1 VLTQEPSFYV
11 SKIEHDHQVDLRIKN
26 PLSLYLK
33 VSCSKRMGFF
43 KKGKC
48 ATPTKTLIEPYEQ
61 NSRKWGKEYEKF
73 RIMAW
78 ANYKH

>member
-11 SKIEHDHQVDLRIKN
+11 SKIEHEHQVDLRIKN

-33 VSCSKRMGFF
+33 ASCSKQMGFSERQNVQ
-43 KKGKC
+43 
-48 ATPTKTLIEPYEQ
+48 PQQKTLIEPYKQ

>member
-1 VLTQEPSFYV
+1 M
-11 SKIEHDHQVDLRIKN
+11 DLRIKG

-33 VSCSKRMGFF
+33 ISCSKQMGFF
-43 KKGKC
+43 KKAKC
-48 ATPTKTLIEPYEQ
+48 ATPIKTLIEPYKQ
-61 NSRKWGKEYEKF
+61 NSRERAKEYEKF

>member
-1 VLTQEPSFYV
+1 MRT
-11 SKIEHDHQVDLRIKN
+11 KIEHEHQVDLRIKN

-33 VSCSKRMGFF
+33 SIKIKTNGFF
-43 KKGKC
+43 KKAKC

>member
-1 VLTQEPSFYV
+1 MWT
-11 SKIEHDHQVDLRIKN
+11 KIEHENQVDLRIKN

-33 VSCSKRMGFF
+33 VSWSKQMSFS
-43 KKGKC
+43 KKKTKC
-48 ATPTKTLIEPYEQ
+48 ATPTKTLIEPYKQ

-73 RIMAW
+73 RIMAL

>member
-1 VLTQEPSFYV
+1 MFKT
-11 SKIEHDHQVDLRIKN
+11 N
-26 PLSLYLK
+26 
-33 VSCSKRMGFF
+33 GFF
-43 KKGKC
+43 QKGKMC
-48 ATPTKTLIEPYEQ
+48 NPNKKTLIEPYKQ

>member
-1 VLTQEPSFYV
+1 VNQ
-11 SKIEHDHQVDLRIKN
+11 IEHEHQTDLRIKD

-33 VSCSKRMGFF
+33 VSCSKQMGFQ
-43 KKGKC
+43 KGQNVQ
-48 ATPTKTLIEPYEQ
+48 PPIKTLIAPYKQ